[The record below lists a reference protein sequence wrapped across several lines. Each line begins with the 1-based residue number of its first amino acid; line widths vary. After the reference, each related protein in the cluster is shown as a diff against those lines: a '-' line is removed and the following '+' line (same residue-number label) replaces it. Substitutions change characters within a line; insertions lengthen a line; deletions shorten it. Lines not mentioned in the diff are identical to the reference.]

1 MIEWMQTHRRW
12 LVITIWIATI
22 AFIGAGFVGWG
33 QFKLGQKS
41 SVIAEVKDT
50 PVTIKDVQN
59 TYQNIYQFYNKQ
71 MGGKLDEAT
80 AKKMGL
86 QNIAL
91 QQAVQDA
98 ILRQY
103 AKDLG
108 LCVTADD
115 IAKKILEVFGS
126 KQKYQFYLRN
136 MGMKPKDFE
145 ENLKK
150 QILVSKLFKVLN
162 IKPSKTLLLSTA
174 SALFNADNVEFKI
187 LKKENVKVS
196 LSQNEIKK
204 FWETH
209 KNQFLTN
216 KKYKIALVKIPL
228 KTNASI
234 KELQNFYKKNKLNY
248 KNVKG
253 EILSFKDALN
263 KVKTDYAAENL
274 KKKAIFAYKKLK
286 ANKDNF
292 KIITIEDVNNY
303 FPADKMNTLIK
314 NGIVKPFIY
323 KDSYV
328 SAKLLEEI
336 NPKPLVFKKAKALV
350 MEELLNIKEDKALKT
365 LSKKEYKTFKGKE
378 TGFITKYDINKLKN
392 LKPNIAAQFLQ
403 QLFISQ
409 NSNHYIL
416 LPVNNPKISILYRIK
431 EQKLL
436 DTKEYQKSKK
446 LIFANVKSTL
456 GEELIQNLLTNL
468 EQTYK
473 IKQYIKMK

>member
-12 LVITIWIATI
+12 LVITIWVATI

-41 SVIAEVKDT
+41 SVVAEVKDT

-59 TYQNIYQFYNKQ
+59 TYQKIYQFYNEQ

-91 QQAVQDA
+91 QQAIQDA

-108 LCVTADD
+108 LFVTDD
-115 IAKKILEVFGS
+115 DVAKKILEIFGS
-126 KQKYQFYLRN
+126 KQKYQIYLRN

-150 QILVSKLFKVLN
+150 QILITKLFKVLN

-174 SALFNADNVEFKI
+174 SALFNADNVEMKI

-196 LSQNEIKK
+196 LSQEEIKN
-204 FWETH
+204 FWEKH
-209 KNQFLTN
+209 KNQFLTA
-216 KKYKIALVKIPL
+216 KKYKIEFANIPL
-228 KTNASI
+228 ETNATI
-234 KELQNFYKKNKLNY
+234 NELKTFYNANKLSY
-248 KNVKG
+248 KNSKG
-253 EILSFKDALN
+253 EILSFEKALE
-263 KVKTDYAAENL
+263 KVKKDYAAENL
-274 KKKAIFAYKKLK
+274 KKKAIFTYKKLK
-286 ANKDNF
+286 ANKENF
-292 KIITIEDVNNY
+292 KIITIKDVNNY
-303 FPADKMNTLIK
+303 IPADKMKILIS
-314 NGIVKPFIY
+314 NGILKPFIY
-323 KDSYV
+323 KNSYIT
-328 SAKLLEEI
+328 AKLLEQI
-336 NPKPLVFKKAKALV
+336 KPKPLAFEKAKAYV
-350 MEELLNIKEDKALKT
+350 VDELLNIKGNEALKT

-378 TGFITKYDINKLKN
+378 TGFITKYNINKFKN
-392 LKPNIAAQFLQ
+392 LSPRIAAQFLQ

-409 NSNHYIL
+409 NPNYYIL
-416 LPVNNPKISILYRIK
+416 LPENNPKISILYRIK

-436 DTKEYQKSKK
+436 DTKEYEKNKK
-446 LIFANVKSTL
+446 IVYVNIQSTL
-456 GEELIQNLLTNL
+456 KEELLQNLLTNL

-473 IKQYIKMK
+473 IKQYIKLK

>member
-12 LVITIWIATI
+12 LVITIWVATI

-59 TYQNIYQFYNKQ
+59 TYRKIYQFYNEQ

-91 QQAVQDA
+91 QQAIQDA

-108 LCVTADD
+108 LYVTDDD
-115 IAKKILEVFGS
+115 IAKKILEIFGS
-126 KQKYQFYLRN
+126 KQKYQLYLRN
-136 MGMKPKDFE
+136 MGMKPKEFE

-150 QILVSKLFKVLN
+150 QILVTKLFNVLN

-174 SALFNADNVEFKI
+174 SALFNADNIEMKI
-187 LKKENVKVS
+187 LKKEDIKVS
-196 LSQNEIKK
+196 LSQEEIKK
-204 FWETH
+204 FWEKH
-209 KNQFLTN
+209 KNQFLTTE
-216 KKYKIALVKIPL
+216 KYKIALVKIPL
-228 KTNASI
+228 KVNASLDKL
-234 KELQNFYKKNKLNY
+234 KEFYNENKLNY
-248 KNVKG
+248 RNSKG
-253 EILSFKDALN
+253 EILSFKDALK
-263 KVKTDYAAENL
+263 KVKIDYAAENL
-274 KKKAIFAYKKLK
+274 KKKAILAYKRLK

-292 KIITIEDVNNY
+292 KIVTIENKNN
-303 FPADKMNTLIK
+303 FIPVDKMAILIK
-314 NGIVKPFIY
+314 NGILKPFIY
-323 KDSYV
+323 KNSYI
-328 SAKLLEEI
+328 SAKLLEQI
-336 NPKPLVFKKAKALV
+336 KPKPLDFEKAKAYV
-350 MEELLNIKEDKALKT
+350 VDVLLNIKEDEELKA

-378 TGFITKYDINKLKN
+378 TGFVTKYDFNKIKGLSPQISA
-392 LKPNIAAQFLQ
+392 LFLQ

-409 NSNHYIL
+409 NPNHYIL
-416 LPVNNPKISILYRIK
+416 LPNNNPKVSVLYRIK

-436 DTKEYQKSKK
+436 DTKEYQKHKK
-446 LIFANVKSTL
+446 LVYQNVASTL
-456 GEELIQNLLTNL
+456 QEELIENLLTSL
-468 EQTYK
+468 EQIYK
-473 IKQYIKMK
+473 IKQYIKLK

>member
-12 LVITIWIATI
+12 LVITIWVATI

-41 SVIAEVKDT
+41 SVIAEVKNT

-59 TYQNIYQFYNKQ
+59 TYQKVYQFYNEQ

-91 QQAVQDA
+91 QQAIQDA

-108 LCVTADD
+108 LCVTDDD
-115 IAKKILEVFGS
+115 IAKKILKIFGS
-126 KQKYQFYLRN
+126 KQRYQLYLRN

-150 QILVSKLFKVLN
+150 QILITKLFKVLN
-162 IKPSKTLLLSTA
+162 IKPSKTLVLSTA
-174 SALFNADNVEFKI
+174 SALFNADNIEIKI
-187 LKKENVKVS
+187 LKKSNVKVT
-196 LSQNEIKK
+196 LSQDEIKK
-204 FWETH
+204 FWEKH
-209 KNQFLTN
+209 KNQFLTT
-216 KKYKIALVKIPL
+216 KKYKVAIVTIPL
-228 KTNASI
+228 KTTATLN
-234 KELQNFYKKNKLNY
+234 ELKKFYNENKLNY
-248 KNVKG
+248 KNAKG

-263 KVKTDYAAENL
+263 MVKTDYAAENL

-292 KIITIEDVNNY
+292 KIITIKNNNDY
-303 FPADKMNTLIK
+303 IPADKMTLLIK
-314 NGIVKPFIY
+314 NGILKPFVY
-323 KDSYV
+323 KNSYIT
-328 SAKLLEEI
+328 AKLLEKI
-336 NPKPLVFKKAKALV
+336 NPKPLAFEKAKSYV
-350 MEELLNIKEDKALKT
+350 MEELLNIKGNEALKN
-365 LSKKEYKTFKGKE
+365 LSKKEYKTFTGKE

-392 LKPNIAAQFLQ
+392 LSPDIAAQFLQ

-409 NSNHYIL
+409 NPNHYIL
-416 LPVNNPKISILYRIK
+416 LPVNNPKISVLYRIK

-436 DTKEYQKSKK
+436 DTKEYKK
-446 LIFANVKSTL
+446 NKKIVYASVKSTL
-456 GEELIQNLLTNL
+456 EEQLLQNLLTSL
-468 EQTYK
+468 EQIYK
-473 IKQYIKMK
+473 IKQYIKLK

>member
-12 LVITIWIATI
+12 LVITIWVATI

-41 SVIAEVKDT
+41 SVVAEVKDT

-59 TYQNIYQFYNKQ
+59 TYQKIYQFYNEQ

-108 LCVTADD
+108 LYVTDDD
-115 IAKKILEVFGS
+115 IAKKILEIFGS
-126 KQKYQFYLRN
+126 TQKYKLYLRN

-150 QILVSKLFKVLN
+150 DILVSKLFKVLN

-174 SALFNADNVEFKI
+174 SALFNADNVEIKTI
-187 LKKENVKVS
+187 KKENVKVS
-196 LSQNEIKK
+196 LSQDEIKS
-204 FWETH
+204 FWE
-209 KNQFLTN
+209 KNKNKFLTN
-216 KKYKIALVKIPL
+216 KKYKIALIDIPL
-228 KTNASI
+228 KTSASLETL
-234 KELQNFYKKNKLNY
+234 KQFYNENKLNY
-248 KNVKG
+248 KNAKG
-253 EILSFKDALN
+253 EILSFKDALD
-263 KVKTDYAAENL
+263 KVKTDYAAETL
-274 KKKAIFAYKKLK
+274 KKKAILAYKKLK

-292 KIITIEDVNNY
+292 KIITIEDVNSY
-303 FPADKMNTLIK
+303 IPADKMSLLIK
-314 NGIVKPFIY
+314 NGILKPFVY
-323 KDSYV
+323 KNSYV

-336 NPKPLVFKKAKALV
+336 KPKPLPFEKAKSYV
-350 MEELLNIKEDKALKT
+350 MDMLLNIKENKALQKI
-365 LSKKEYKTFKGKE
+365 SEQEYKTFKGKK
-378 TGFITKYDINKLKN
+378 TGFITKYDINKLKDFS
-392 LKPNIAAQFLQ
+392 PDIAAQFLQ

-409 NSNHYIL
+409 NPNHYIL
-416 LPVNNPKISILYRIK
+416 LPLNNPKISVLYRIK

-436 DTKEYQKSKK
+436 DTKKYEKSKK
-446 LIFANVKSTL
+446 LVYASVKSTL
-456 GEELIQNLLTNL
+456 AEELMQNLLTSL

>member
-12 LVITIWIATI
+12 LVITIWVATI

-33 QFKLGQKS
+33 EFKLGQKS
-41 SVIAEVKDT
+41 SVIAEVKNT

-59 TYQNIYQFYNKQ
+59 TYQKIYQFYNEQ

-91 QQAVQDA
+91 QQAIQDA

-108 LCVTADD
+108 LCVTDDD
-115 IAKKILEVFGS
+115 IAKKILEIFGS
-126 KQKYQFYLRN
+126 KQKYQLYLRN

-150 QILVSKLFKVLN
+150 QILITKLFKVLN
-162 IKPSKTLLLSTA
+162 IKPSNSLLLSTA
-174 SALFNADNVEFKI
+174 SALFNADNIEIKI
-187 LKKENVKVS
+187 LKRANVKVT
-196 LSQNEIKK
+196 LSQEEIKK
-204 FWETH
+204 FWEKH
-209 KNQFLTN
+209 KNQFLTT
-216 KKYKIALVKIPL
+216 KKYKIAIVTIPL
-228 KTNASI
+228 KTNVTLN
-234 KELQNFYKKNKLNY
+234 ELKKFYNENKLNY

-253 EILSFKDALN
+253 EILSFKEALS
-263 KVKTDYAAENL
+263 KVKTDYSAENL

-292 KIITIEDVNNY
+292 KIITIENKNSY
-303 FPADKMNTLIK
+303 IPADKMKILIS
-314 NGIVKPFIY
+314 NGILKPFIY
-323 KDSYV
+323 NNAYI

-336 NPKPLVFKKAKALV
+336 NPKPLAFEKAKPYV
-350 MEELLNIKEDKALKT
+350 VDVLLNIKENEALKT

-378 TGFITKYDINKLKN
+378 TRFITKYDINKLKN
-392 LKPNIAAQFLQ
+392 LSPEIAAQFLQ

-409 NSNHYIL
+409 NPNYYIL
-416 LPVNNPKISILYRIK
+416 IPANNPTISVLYRIK

-436 DTKEYQKSKK
+436 DKKEYEKNKK
-446 LIFANVKSTL
+446 LVFASIKSTL
-456 GEELIQNLLTNL
+456 GEELLQNLLTNL

-473 IKQYIKMK
+473 IKQYIKLK